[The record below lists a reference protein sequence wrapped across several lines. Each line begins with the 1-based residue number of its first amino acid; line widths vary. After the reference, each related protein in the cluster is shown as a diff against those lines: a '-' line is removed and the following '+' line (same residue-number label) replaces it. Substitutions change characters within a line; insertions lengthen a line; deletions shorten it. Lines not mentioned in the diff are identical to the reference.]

1 MLKEILPNFMYEC
14 LSSIP
19 FDKVNEVRLRV
30 GSLIT
35 VNVGGICLYLTYN
48 GLSKTQSDGI
58 VVKSC
63 NLEYILQKI
72 SNNSLYSIND
82 QVINGY
88 VTYNGMRVGVC
99 GEIVS
104 CDNKITTVKNISSLN
119 IRIPHIVKN
128 CSLQIY
134 GVLVEGG
141 VKNTLIIS
149 PPGAG
154 KTTFIR
160 DFAYQLKAREHN
172 PNLLIV
178 DERCEI
184 TSVFETEIFA
194 GIDVMKNCSKEYAF
208 TNGIR
213 SMSPSVIITDEINV
227 NKDLDTIDNAMTSGV
242 KVVATLHAKD
252 INDLKNKASFKEML
266 RREMWERI
274 VVLGTSNGMGTIE
287 GVYNQHLRCIYM

>member
-1 MLKEILPNFMYEC
+1 MLKEILPNFMFES
-14 LSSIP
+14 LNNIP
-19 FDKVNEVRLRV
+19 LEKINELRLRV

-35 VNVGGICLYLTYN
+35 VNVSGTCLYLTYN
-48 GLSKTQSDGI
+48 GLSKTPSEGI
-58 VVKSC
+58 IVKSC
-63 NLEYILQKI
+63 NLDYILQKI
-72 SNNSLYSIND
+72 SNNSRYSIND
-82 QVINGY
+82 QLINGY
-88 VTYNGMRVGVC
+88 VTFEGVRIGVC
-99 GEIVS
+99 GELVKT
-104 CDNKITTVKNISSLN
+104 DEKISTVKNITSLN

-128 CSLQIY
+128 CSLPVY
-134 GVLVEGG
+134 GILVEGG

-160 DFAYQLKAREHN
+160 DFASQLKAREHN

-184 TSVFETEIFA
+184 TSVCENEIFA

-213 SMSPSVIITDEINV
+213 SMSPSVIITDEIDV
-227 NKDLDTIDNAMTSGV
+227 NKDLETIQNAMTSGV

-252 INDLKNKASFKEML
+252 TNDLKNKECFKEML

>member
-1 MLKEILPNFMYEC
+1 MLKEILPNFIYEN
-14 LSSIP
+14 LSTIP
-19 FDKVNEVRLRV
+19 LEKVNEIRLRV
-30 GSLIT
+30 GGLIT
-35 VNVGGICLYLTYN
+35 INVAGTCLYLTHN
-48 GLSKTQSDGI
+48 GLSKSIGDGI
-58 VVKSC
+58 IIKSC
-63 NLEYILQKI
+63 NLDYILQKV

-82 QVINGY
+82 QLLNGY
-88 VTYNGMRVGVC
+88 VTFNGMRIGVC
-99 GEIVS
+99 GELVQN
-104 CDNKITTVKNISSLN
+104 DGKLTTVKNITSLN
-119 IRIPHIVKN
+119 IRIPHIIKN
-128 CSLQIY
+128 CSLQVY
-134 GVLVEGG
+134 GILVEGG
-141 VKNTLIIS
+141 VKNTLVIS

-160 DFAYQLKAREHN
+160 DFAYQIKMREHN

-184 TSVFETEIFA
+184 TSVCEKEIFA

-227 NKDLDTIDNAMTSGV
+227 NRDLETLDNAMTSGV

-252 INDLKNKASFKEML
+252 INDLKNKACFKEML